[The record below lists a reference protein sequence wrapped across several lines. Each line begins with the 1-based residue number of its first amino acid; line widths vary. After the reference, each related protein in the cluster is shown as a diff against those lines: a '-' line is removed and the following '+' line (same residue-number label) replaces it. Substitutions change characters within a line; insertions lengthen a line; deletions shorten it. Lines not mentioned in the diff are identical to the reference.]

1 MFVCIHALL
10 YSLISLTGVV
20 ESFIRFLGMTLQ
32 GRLSE
37 RVTVTTLTSYIWT
50 LFSLL
55 SREGN
60 VHIPNDV
67 RKQIHGY
74 IGSSDFCG
82 HVQLST
88 RLREK
93 HYASLIDI
101 RILVDSYY
109 SDARRFRTNRMRL
122 QMIALTNLLAL
133 SAERIGAL
141 VESNCYQGTN
151 EALKWK
157 DVGVMVFPR
166 SDSPSKPDIAVQ
178 VTTHLLKGGRGV
190 ESYSKTVFLFPE
202 YGSERAYCPVVPF
215 LVLGLLDQV
224 WEGINSV
231 EDIISPRVPP
241 ALTHTL
247 RVRTTKRDLP
257 VFRSEVRMEQGWAT
271 SASKAMSYGDAYRH
285 LRFFSCL
292 NGFPGMNTCFAHVRF
307 LLSEDLQKRRFGH
320 MTSVAGRPI
329 ASRTNPA

>member
-1 MFVCIHALL
+1 MALKSLATWLCHQQVSVCMHIWLL
-10 YSLISLTGVV
+10 YLLISLTGIV
-20 ESFIRFLGMTLQ
+20 ESFIRFFGMSLQ
-32 GRLSE
+32 GCLSE
-37 RVTVTTLTSYIWT
+37 RVMVTTLTSYVWT

-60 VHIPNDV
+60 VHILNDV

-74 IGSSDFCG
+74 IGSSNFCG

-88 RLREK
+88 RLHEK
-93 HYASLIDI
+93 HYTSLIDI
-101 RILVDSYY
+101 WILVDCYY
-109 SDARRFRTNRMRL
+109 SDARRFRTNRMWL

-141 VESNCYQGTN
+141 VESNCYRGTN

-157 DVGVMVFPR
+157 DVGVMVSPR

-178 VTTHLLKGGRGV
+178 VTAHLLKGGRGM

-202 YGSERAYCPVVPF
+202 YGSERTYCPVIPF

-224 WEGINSV
+224 WEGIDSM

-241 ALTHTL
+241 PLTHML
-247 RVRTTKRDLP
+247 RVCTTKRDLP

-271 SASKAMSYGDAYRH
+271 STSKAMSYGKVYHH

-292 NGFPGMNTCFAHVRF
+292 NGFPGMNIRFARVRCFA
-307 LLSEDLQKRRFGH
+307 E
-320 MTSVAGRPI
+320 
-329 ASRTNPA
+329 